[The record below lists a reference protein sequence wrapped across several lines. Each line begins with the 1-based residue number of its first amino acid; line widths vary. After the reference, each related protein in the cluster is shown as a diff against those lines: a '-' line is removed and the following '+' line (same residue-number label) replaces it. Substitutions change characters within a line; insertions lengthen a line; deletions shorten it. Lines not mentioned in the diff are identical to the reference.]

1 MAKVIHVMLRC
12 LDLAASKTF
21 YKTAF
26 GLEPAHELDFPDFT
40 LSYLRNAENDMEIE
54 LTWNKGRQEP
64 YSHGDGYGHV
74 AVCVDDLEAEH
85 ARLVQ
90 AGLSPLEIKRFQDGD
105 TLLAQF
111 FFILDP
117 DGYKIEVLQRHGHY
131 Q

>member
-12 LDLAASKTF
+12 FDLAASKAF
-21 YKTAF
+21 YQTAF
-26 GLEPAHELDFPDFT
+26 GLEPSHELDFPDFT

-54 LTWNKGRQEP
+54 LTWNKDRQEP
-64 YSHGDGYGHV
+64 YTHGDGYGHV
-74 AVCVDDLEAEH
+74 AICVDDIEAEH
-85 ARLVQ
+85 ARLKQ
-90 AGLSPLEIKRFQDGD
+90 AGLSPLDIKSFREGD
-105 TLLAQF
+105 TLLATF

>member
-1 MAKVIHVMLRC
+1 MLRC
-12 LDLAASKTF
+12 LDLAASKAF

-74 AVCVDDLEAEH
+74 AICVDDLEAEH
-85 ARLVQ
+85 VRLVQ